1 MINKKGMWFITLF
14 SIIIVM
20 FTVYFS
26 VPNLENEILNEKN
39 NKENYTIDI
48 NNEDILT
55 TLKIEYEQEVLLE
68 MQTLQDVLLDDT
80 KSINEKNNAYNE
92 IKNLNTNKALEESI
106 QKQITSELKLNSFVK
121 IKYDQVEITV
131 AENKHTYKLANEII
145 NIAQKNFNEKKYIT
159 VKFRG

>member
-145 NIAQKNFNEKKYIT
+145 NIAQKNFDENKYIT